1 MEQIWP
7 NKPTRFYNLAAML
20 PKIKHWVVQNK
31 YDGKRCLIQKLGQKI
46 TLFGRQ
52 YQKFSEQRPD
62 LVSLP
67 LSGDWLLDGELLRN
81 GQLYV
86 WDAAILNGQLVFH
99 RPYQERLAYL
109 QAALSSVEQSHTAF
123 QLVET
128 RSITAYQ
135 HQVRAPHAEAIEGYV
150 FKDPE
155 ARDLWGPHSTREVSS
170 QLKYKFR

>member
-7 NKPTRFYNLAAML
+7 NKPTRFYDLTAML

-31 YDGKRCLIQKLGQKI
+31 YDGKRCLIQKLDQKI

-67 LSGDWLLDGELLRN
+67 LPGNWLLDGELLRN

-86 WDAAILNGQLVFH
+86 WDAAVLNSELVFH
-99 RPYQERLAYL
+99 QPYQERLGRL
-109 QAALSSVEQSHTAF
+109 QSALQSAASHSAF

-128 RSITAYQ
+128 RPITAYQ
-135 HQVRAPHAEAIEGYV
+135 HQVGAPHAEAIEGYV